1 MKIALLAPL
10 RFPVGQP
17 YAGGVEMHSHL
28 LAKELRTR
36 GHTVTLF
43 AHPKSDESFGLV
55 PCSLSEGAGFGA
67 TTFAYRRV
75 MKELARGDFDLVHN
89 NSLHFLP
96 PLLTGTLP
104 FPMVTTLHTP
114 PYRSF
119 RLTAALTRRTA
130 SHQYVSISR
139 FIQSQWSGLIGKS
152 TVIHNG
158 IPLSEWPY
166 SPVAVPRTA
175 VWFGRFTPEKGA
187 EYAIEAAQRAGYR
200 LTLAGP
206 VYDQPYFDQ
215 KVAPRLNEQI
225 TYAGHLNQPELASLV
240 GRSSVG
246 LVTSVWDEPFG
257 LAYVEMAAC
266 GTPVAAFD
274 SGAAREIIRE
284 QCGALVAK
292 RDVAA
297 LAQVLGEL
305 KSRERSGC
313 RQYIETHF
321 PVSRMVE
328 GYLAVY
334 EGAITGK

>member
-10 RFPVGQP
+10 RYPVRQP
-17 YAGGVEMHSHL
+17 YAGGVEMHTHM
-28 LAKELRTR
+28 LAKELRAR
-36 GHTVTLF
+36 GHEITLF
-43 AHPKSDESFGLV
+43 AHPESDKSFGLV
-55 PCSLSEGAGFGA
+55 PCLLTEEAGFGA

-75 MKELARGDFDLVHN
+75 MKELAKGDFDLVQN

-96 PLLTGTLP
+96 PLLAGTLS

-119 RLTAALTRRTA
+119 RLTGALTRKTA

-139 FIQSQWSGLIGKS
+139 FIQSQWSGLIGES
-152 TVIHNG
+152 SVVHNG
-158 IPLSEWPY
+158 IQLSEWPY
-166 SPVAVPRTA
+166 SPVAVPKTA

-206 VYDQPYFDQ
+206 VYDQHYYDQ
-215 KVAPRLNEQI
+215 KIAPRLNEQV

-240 GRSSVG
+240 GRSAVG

-274 SGAAREIIRE
+274 SGAAREIITE

-313 RQYIETHF
+313 RQHIETHF

-328 GYLAVY
+328 GYLGVY
-334 EGAITGK
+334 EGAIASF

>member
-10 RFPVGQP
+10 RYPVRQP

-28 LAKELRTR
+28 LAKELRAR
-36 GHTVTLF
+36 GHEITLF
-43 AHPKSDESFGLV
+43 AHPESDESFGLR
-55 PCSLSEGAGFGA
+55 PFPLAEGAGLGA
-67 TTFAYRRV
+67 TVFAYRRV
-75 MKELARGDFDLVHN
+75 MKELAKGDFDLVHN

-96 PLLTGTLP
+96 PLLAGTLP

-119 RLTAALTRRTA
+119 QLTASLTRKTA
-130 SHQYVSISR
+130 SQQYVSISR
-139 FIQSQWSGLIGKS
+139 FIQAQWSGLIGES
-152 TVIHNG
+152 IVVHNG
-158 IPLSEWPY
+158 IQLAEWPY
-166 SPVAVPRTA
+166 SPVAVPGTA

-206 VYDQPYFDQ
+206 VYDQRYFDQ
-215 KVAPRLNEQI
+215 KIRPRLNEQI

-240 GRSSVG
+240 GRSAVG

-274 SGAAREIIRE
+274 SGAAREIITD
-284 QCGALVAK
+284 QCGVLVAK

-305 KSRERSGC
+305 PRKERSAC
-313 RQYIETHF
+313 RQHIEAHF

-328 GYLAVY
+328 GYLEVY
-334 EGAITGK
+334 EGIIRGA